1 MQTLVQVVCTKGKRK
16 SLRDAIVN
24 DPKLEDFNVIVGEE
38 QQPGRS
44 PGWAKILSIGE
55 DRQGALNVEWD
66 GNTSILLCRVVN
78 KGAGTPHLIVGD
90 FVDYLLARF
99 LHRINAVI
107 IIPG

>member
-1 MQTLVQVVCTKGKRK
+1 MQTILQVVCSRGK
-16 SLRDAIVN
+16 SLREQIVN
-24 DPKLEDFNVIVGEE
+24 DARLEDSNLRVVKEK
-38 QQPGRS
+38 QPGR
-44 PGWAKILSIGE
+44 PHGWAKIASTQGG
-55 DRQGALNVEWD
+55 RGALNMVWD
-66 GNTSILLCRVVN
+66 AQSDILLCRVVN